1 MSQQTPQPSCLN
13 FILLFSIIHV
23 QTDVNILCL
32 TKICST
38 TVILPVKQVSFTKHT
53 IYLEN
58 YYILVHPDQ
67 ELSKHRSTACNTS
80 VTLNQ
85 SAHCV
90 KQMPS
95 DLWLCTQHPSREEQ
109 RSTIIMHLHTMTDC
123 PDHIDSYIKQ
133 QLATR

>member
-1 MSQQTPQPSCLN
+1 MFQQTPQSRCLN
-13 FILLFSIIHV
+13 FITLFSIIHV
-23 QTDVNILCL
+23 QTRVNIPCL
-32 TKICST
+32 TEICST
-38 TVILPVKQVSFTKHT
+38 TVILLVKQVSFIKHK
-53 IYLEN
+53 IYLGS
-58 YYILVHPDQ
+58 YYILPHPDQ
-67 ELSKHRSTACNTS
+67 ELSQHRSTACNTS

-85 SAHCV
+85 SAHCM

-123 PDHIDSYIKQ
+123 PDHIDSYIIQ